1 MKALSRCESLLR
13 DLDAACAVTLQTTL
27 AGVLNF
33 LEEFGARNANIVVRA
48 RLAVRF
54 GVGVELL
61 SMFSNILSLSFCV
74 LGRHQRRRFSLFTI
88 GRVYSYCVHVR
99 ENCWAKLLS
108 SKPCNSIWWPSVCL
122 LLVLI
127 PLKINC
133 FW

>member
-74 LGRHQRRRFSLFTI
+74 LGRL
-88 GRVYSYCVHVR
+88 
-99 ENCWAKLLS
+99 AL
-108 SKPCNSIWWPSVCL
+108 SVCFVRVSRYSL
-122 LLVLI
+122 LGGFTVTVFTCGKTVGQNSS
-127 PLKINC
+127 PRSRATAYGGPRC
-133 FW
+133 ACCSF